1 MKHLYNIVIPLVTPL
16 TDDDTIDV
24 PSLERLTEYLIEKG
38 MDCLYPCGTTGE
50 MVYLTDEERMLVTET
65 VVKAA
70 KGRVPVFA
78 QVGAANTASTIKLAK
93 HAVACGAD
101 GIGVVTPWYFQL
113 SDKAL
118 VDFYCEVSASVPADY
133 PIYLY
138 SIPQNAVNDVT
149 ASTAEKIAATCK
161 NVVGIKYSY
170 PNMTRLQELMTVRG
184 GDFDVLVGPDHLYE
198 ALVAVGGKGVV
209 SGNAMIIP
217 EHYAAVRDAMAK
229 NDWETATKAQRRTNV
244 LNSILCAKNNIGCYK
259 VVLKELGVIAT
270 TKMRKPM
277 EEVSKEDAKALLAA
291 LNKADYSVVRI

>member
-1 MKHLYNIVIPLVTPL
+1 MKHLNDIVIPIITPL
-16 TDDDTIDV
+16 TENDTIDV
-24 PSLERLTEYLIEKG
+24 PSLERLTEYMIGKG
-38 MDCLYPCGTTGE
+38 VDCLYPCGTTGE

-65 VVKAA
+65 VVRTA
-70 KGRVPVFA
+70 KGRVTVFA
-78 QVGAANTASTIKLAK
+78 QVGAANTASTIKLAQ

-118 VDFYCEVSASVPADY
+118 VDYYCEVSQSVPDDF

-138 SIPQNAVNDVT
+138 SIPQNAVNDIN
-149 ASTAEKIAATCK
+149 ADTAEKIAQKCK
-161 NVVGIKYSY
+161 NVLGIKYSY
-170 PNMTRLQELMTVRG
+170 PNMTRLQEMMTVRD

-217 EHYAAVRDAMAK
+217 EHYIAVRDAMAK
-229 NDWETATKAQRRTNV
+229 GDWQTATKAQRRTNI

-259 VVLKELGVIAT
+259 VVLKDLGVIST

-277 EEVSKEDAKALLAA
+277 EEVSADDAKKLLAN
-291 LNKADYSVVRI
+291 LCLADYKNVRL